1 LNPLPSTDLHSKATA
16 KGVVVAQSYIFATT
30 PEFKYL
36 DMLLKML
43 APKEYK
49 KGTAT
54 AGRWYTKQTEGCTLG
69 LTTTWKVQVCLHLDR
84 GIGNCAWFSAGEI
97 SLGRICIFLILTSA
111 WCELCGYFFV

>member
-1 LNPLPSTDLHSKATA
+1 LNPLPSTDLYSKATA

-84 GIGNCAWFSAGEI
+84 GDW
-97 SLGRICIFLILTSA
+97 
-111 WCELCGYFFV
+111 ELCMVFCRGNFLRENLYFPDLNLCLV